1 MVALL
6 GQIQHVVTLLIILS
20 ILVVA
25 HEWGH
30 FIVARL
36 FGIRVDDFSIGFGKR
51 LVRLGKRGD
60 TEYNLRMLPLGGF
73 VKIAGMAADEEPL
86 VRAKDK
92 VQDVVRGR
100 SDDPDAREIPLI
112 AENVEAHTTEHVP
125 APDEFGSKP
134 LWQRSLVI
142 FAGPLM
148 SFLLGYAVLCLMGW
162 TVGAPTG
169 KALTRIGLVDAGG
182 EGQRVGLRA
191 GDTIAAINGVPMTS
205 GRQMISII
213 NNSVG
218 KPLVLTVVRGEASRT
233 VSVTPR
239 EAHDENDHNRRV
251 LYTDIVTPG
260 ALGTQIGLLPGDTLA
275 GIDDT
280 KVKDAD
286 QARRLLL
293 ASAGKKVDIYVSRPT
308 ADDVVTLHPTLPARI
323 DPLTLPVL
331 NAHSVG
337 VLKISPAPE
346 YKRVGLRESIRQGND
361 LTVRLFAMLGDL
373 IRRHQLQNNTGG
385 IIYMYTATTVADQ
398 NGQADRVFLLAQ
410 LSISLAIFN
419 LLPIPVL
426 DGGHLLTFFIEW
438 VRRGKKMTEKQQ
450 QVFLTFGLA
459 LIGVLFI
466 AIMTKDILRVFHH
479 QLPQ

>member
-1 MVALL
+1 MVAFL
-6 GQIQHVVTLLIILS
+6 GHIQHVVTLLVILS

-60 TEYNLRMLPLGGF
+60 TEYNLRILPLGGF

-92 VQDVVRGR
+92 IQVAVRGK
-100 SDDPDAREIPLI
+100 SDDPDAHDLPLI
-112 AENVEAHTTEHVP
+112 AENREASATDHAP

-148 SFLLGYAVLCLMGW
+148 SFVLGYVVLCLMGW

-191 GDTIAAINGVPMTS
+191 GDTIRAIDGRPLTS
-205 GRQMISII
+205 GREMINVI

-218 KPLVLTVVRGEASRT
+218 KPLVLTVARGDKTWTAR
-233 VSVTPR
+233 VTPR
-239 EAHDENDHNRRV
+239 EARDPDDKNRLV
-251 LYTDIVTPG
+251 LHTDVVTPG
-260 ALGTQIGLLPGDTLA
+260 ALGARIGLQPGDTVA
-275 GIDDT
+275 VIGET
-280 KVKDAD
+280 PVKSAE
-286 QARRLLL
+286 QARQVLQ
-293 ASAGKKVDIYVSRPT
+293 AQAGKKVDVYVSRPT
-308 ADDVVTLHPTLPARI
+308 SDEPVTLHADLPARL
-323 DPLTLPVL
+323 DPAALPTL
-331 NAHSVG
+331 NAHPIG

-346 YKRVGLRESIRQGND
+346 YKRVGLRESIRQGNTIT
-361 LTVRLFAMLGDL
+361 LRLFAMLGDL
-373 IRRHQLQNNTGG
+373 VRRHQLQNNTGG
-385 IIYMYTATTVADQ
+385 IIYMYTATTVADK
-398 NGQADRVFLLAQ
+398 NGPADLAFLLAQ

-438 VRRGKKMTEKQQ
+438 VRRGKKMTEQQ
-450 QVFLTFGLA
+450 QQIFLTCGLA

>member
-1 MVALL
+1 MGAIL
-6 GQIQHVVTLLIILS
+6 GQLQHVVTLLIILS

-92 VQDVVRGR
+92 VQDVVRGKG
-100 SDDPDAREIPLI
+100 DDPDSHEIPLI
-112 AENVEAHTTEHVP
+112 AENVEANATDHVP

-148 SFLLGYAVLCLMGW
+148 SFILGYLVLCLMGW

-191 GDTIAAINGVPMTS
+191 GDTITSINGVPMTS
-205 GRQMISII
+205 GRQMINTI
-213 NNSVG
+213 NDSVG
-218 KPLVLTVVRGEASRT
+218 KPLVMTVVRGNKTWT
-233 VSVTPR
+233 VNVTPR
-239 EAHDENDHNRRV
+239 EARDENKKLV
-251 LYTDIVTPG
+251 LYTDVIAPG
-260 ALGTQIGLLPGDTLA
+260 ALGTQIGLQTGDTIA
-275 GIDDT
+275 GINDT
-280 KVKDAD
+280 KIKNAA
-286 QARRLLL
+286 QAREMLL
-293 ASAGKKVDIYVSRPT
+293 SQAGKKLDIYVSRPT
-308 ADDVVTLHPTLPARI
+308 SDDLVTLHPTLPAKI
-323 DPLTLPVL
+323 DPATLPVL
-331 NAHSVG
+331 NAHTVG

-346 YKRVGLRESIRQGND
+346 YKRVGLRESIRQGNE

-385 IIYMYTATTVADQ
+385 IIYMYTATAVADQ
-398 NGQADRVFLLAQ
+398 NGMADRVFLMAQ

>member
-6 GQIQHVVTLLIILS
+6 GNIQHVITLLIILS

-92 VQDVVRGR
+92 VQDVVRGK
-100 SDDPDAREIPLI
+100 SDDPDARELPLI
-112 AENVEAHTTEHVP
+112 AENVEARTADHVP
-125 APDEFGSKP
+125 ALDEFGSKP

-148 SFLLGYAVLCLMGW
+148 SFVLGYVVLCLMGW

-191 GDTIAAINGVPMTS
+191 GDTIASINGQPMTS
-205 GRQMISII
+205 GRQMINII
-213 NNSVG
+213 NNSVK
-218 KPLVLTVVRGEASRT
+218 KPLVMTVVRGGTTRT
-233 VSVTPR
+233 VNVTPR
-239 EAHDENDHNRRV
+239 EARDEDNKLV
-251 LYTDIVTPG
+251 QYTDVVTPG
-260 ALGTQIGLLPGDTLA
+260 TLGAQIGLKPGDTIF
-275 GIDDT
+275 GIGDT
-280 KVKDAD
+280 KIKSAE
-286 QARRLLL
+286 QARQVLQ
-293 ASAGKKVDIYVSRPT
+293 SQAGKKVDFYVSRPT
-308 ADDVVTLHPTLPARI
+308 SDEPVTLHADLPRKV
-323 DPLTLPVL
+323 DPAALPIL
-331 NAHSVG
+331 NAHPVG

-346 YKRVGLRESIRQGND
+346 YKRVGLRESIRQGNE
-361 LTVRLFAMLGDL
+361 LTMRLFAMLGDL

-450 QVFLTFGLA
+450 QIFMTCGLA